1 MNQEQNSIPFSK
13 VIYLIFKKLIWNKYF
28 IISMLFIAWMIFFD
42 SHSLLNHFD
51 LAKQISTYENEKKVL
66 EEKLKQSKEK
76 YTLLKTDKNERE
88 RYARE
93 NYFMKKSNEDI
104 IIVTYKQDSIK

>member
-1 MNQEQNSIPFSK
+1 MNQEQNKIQFSK
-13 VIYLIFKKLIWNKYF
+13 VIYLLFKKLILNKYF
-28 IISMLFIAWMIFFD
+28 IISILFLVWMTFFD

-51 LAKQISTYENEKKVL
+51 LAQQISTYENEKKLL
-66 EEKLKQSKEK
+66 EEKLQQSKEK

-104 IIVTYKQDSIK
+104 IIVTYKQDSMK